1 MPNDKELGE
10 QALSQAA
17 EAGFSS
23 QLDDVEELDVN
34 IQTNPRK
41 AVQGKADSVSMK
53 GKKMVQ
59 GDLRVEEVKMD
70 IGSINV
76 DAMSAAFG
84 TIELEKPTDATGHV
98 VLTEQNIN
106 RALNSELVHN
116 ELQNISVQ
124 VEGKATTV
132 DVQQAEFYL
141 PGNGQIS
148 VNAKVFV
155 QETSETHSVAF
166 TAVPNLD
173 RSQGTISL
181 EDIQYSEG
189 KNLSPEITRTL
200 RDKISD
206 LLELR
211 NFALEGMSLR
221 LTQLEVQK
229 GRMRLQSQS
238 HVKSLPSS

>member
-1 MPNDKELGE
+1 MSNDKGLGE

-17 EAGFSS
+17 EAGFYS
-23 QLDDVEELDVN
+23 QLDEVEELHVD
-34 IQTNPRK
+34 IQTNHLK

-53 GKKMVQ
+53 GTKMVQ
-59 GDLRVEEVKMD
+59 GDLQVEEVKMD
-70 IGSINV
+70 IGSINI
-76 DAMSAAFG
+76 DAMTAVFG
-84 TIELEKPTDATGHV
+84 NIQLEKPTDATGHV
-98 VLTEQNIN
+98 ILTEEDIS

-124 VEGKATTV
+124 VEGKPTTV
-132 DVQQAEFYL
+132 DVKQAEFYL
-141 PGNGQIS
+141 PGNGKIS

-166 TAVPNLD
+166 IAVPNLD